1 LQAPDHGVLLGG
13 IVLTYGLDWR
23 GTVAATRR
31 LGAAVTTAARLAD
44 RRAFV
49 SRWSDAVGDG
59 DHILRG
65 LVVIEGRS

>member
-1 LQAPDHGVLLGG
+1 MQAPEQVVLLGG
-13 IVLTYGLDWR
+13 IVLIYGLDWR

-49 SRWSDAVGDG
+49 FRWSDAVEDG
-59 DHILRG
+59 DHILGG